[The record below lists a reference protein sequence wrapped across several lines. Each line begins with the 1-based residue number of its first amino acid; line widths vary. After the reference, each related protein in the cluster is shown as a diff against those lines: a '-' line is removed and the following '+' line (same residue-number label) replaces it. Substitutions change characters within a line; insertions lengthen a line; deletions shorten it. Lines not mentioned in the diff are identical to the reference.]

1 MQYDVVW
8 LLGNADANTSWY
20 QPVLPLC
27 NQIYLQGLT
36 LKAYT
41 NIMQL

>member
-8 LLGNADANTSWY
+8 LLGNADANTNANM
-20 QPVLPLC
+20 C